1 MRKREL
7 FGFRRKRARRK
18 AICSK
23 QRAGKPKRLR
33 TLAERERQAKTDA
46 CLVPSCPLANTGFH
60 LRYLR
65 KPRDTQ
71 QISLPVLLVLFFKLA
86 LFSRCVNIEA
96 LNGFFC

>member
-1 MRKREL
+1 MKS
-7 FGFRRKRARRK
+7 G
-18 AICSK
+18 IVIV
-23 QRAGKPKRLR
+23 
-33 TLAERERQAKTDA
+33 D
-46 CLVPSCPLANTGFH
+46 LVHGFH

-71 QISLPVLLVLFFKLA
+71 QISLPVLLVLFFKFA

>member
-1 MRKREL
+1 MV
-7 FGFRRKRARRK
+7 
-18 AICSK
+18 S
-23 QRAGKPKRLR
+23 AGIVIV
-33 TLAERERQAKTDA
+33 D
-46 CLVPSCPLANTGFH
+46 LVHGFH